1 MRLGLALLI
10 ALHGAIHLIGYREWS
25 KLAAAGLPSDR
36 TLVPLSPT
44 GSRVFAL
51 LWLAALLVLL
61 GAAALQVLRRDAWWA
76 LALLGVLL
84 SQGLIVLA
92 WPQAKFGTLVN
103 VLLLLPIVSA
113 AAHARFR
120 HEVDSE
126 VRALL
131 ARPSEPHASSVEPS
145 ELERLPAPVRTWLE
159 ASGVVG
165 RERARTVRLKQR
177 GELRTSP
184 DAAWMPAEAEQ
195 HFSVDEP
202 AFVWEVTTTMM
213 GILPIEGRDK
223 YAAGKGQMLIKAASL
238 VNIVDAADEKIDKG
252 AMLRF
257 LGEIVWFP
265 SAALRPYVTWESID
279 ATSAKATMRHAGK
292 VASAVF
298 TFDAE
303 GRVVGLQAERY
314 LGGGADAKLTPWSVS
329 CSDWRTFRGIGV
341 PSRGEVLWKLES
353 GDFSYYRWE
362 IVDLEHNPAGP
373 YRRESGARSSD
384 EPAASESAL
393 KRAQ

>member
-25 KLAAAGLPSDR
+25 KLAAAGELSAR
-36 TLVPLSPT
+36 TVLPLSPT
-44 GSRVFAL
+44 GSRIFAL
-51 LWLAALLVLL
+51 LWLTAMLALLA
-61 GAAALQVLRRDAWWA
+61 AAALYALRRDAWWA
-76 LALLGVLL
+76 LALFGVLL

-113 AAHARFR
+113 AAHARFSR
-120 HEVDSE
+120 EVDSE

-145 ELERLPAPVRTWLE
+145 EIERLPAPVRTWLE

-165 RERARTVRLKQR
+165 RERAQMVRLKQR
-177 GELRTSP
+177 GELRASP
-184 DAAWMPAEAEQ
+184 DSAWMPTEAEQ
-195 HFSVDEP
+195 YFAVDEP
-202 AFVWEVTTTMM
+202 AFVWKVTTKMM

-223 YAAGKGQMLIKAASL
+223 YVAGKGQMLIKAASL
-238 VNIVDAADEKIDKG
+238 VDIVDAADEKIDQG

-265 SAALRPYVTWESID
+265 SAALSPYIAWEPID
-279 ATSAKATMRHAGK
+279 ATTAKATMRHAGK

-298 TFDAE
+298 TFDPQ

-329 CSDWRTFRGIGV
+329 CSAWRTFRGIRI
-341 PSRGEVLWKLES
+341 PSQGEVLWKLEGGS
-353 GDFSYYRWE
+353 FSYYRWE
-362 IVDLEHNPAGP
+362 ILDVEHNPAGP
-373 YRRESGARSSD
+373 YGRESGARTLADPGPS
-384 EPAASESAL
+384 EPAP
-393 KRAQ
+393 KNAQ

>member
-1 MRLGLALLI
+1 MRLGLAILI

-25 KLAAAGLPSDR
+25 KLAAAGQPSDR
-36 TLVPLSPT
+36 TLVPLSPA
-44 GSRVFAL
+44 GSRAFAL

-61 GAAALQVLRRDAWWA
+61 AAAALWVLRRDAWGA
-76 LALLGVLL
+76 LAFSGVLL

-103 VLLLLPIVSA
+103 VLILLAIVSVA
-113 AAHARFR
+113 KHTRFH

-131 ARPSEPHASSVEPS
+131 ARPVEPHASSVEPS
-145 ELERLPAPVRTWLE
+145 EIEHLPAPVRTWLE

-165 RERARTVRLKQR
+165 RERAQTVRLKQR

-195 HFSVDEP
+195 YFSVDEP
-202 AFVWEVTTTMM
+202 GFVWKVTTAMM
-213 GILPIEGRDK
+213 GILPIDGRDK

-238 VNIVDAADEKIDKG
+238 VNLVDAADEKIDQG

-265 SAALRPYVTWESID
+265 SAALRPYIAWESID

-298 TFDAE
+298 TFDPQ

-329 CSDWRTFRGIGV
+329 CSDWRTFRGIRI
-341 PSRGEVLWKLES
+341 PSQGEVLWKLES
-353 GDFSYYRWE
+353 GSFSYYRWE
-362 IVDLEHNPAGP
+362 ILDVEHNPEGP
-373 YRRESGARSSD
+373 YREGGARAPAELGTSASFPSD
-384 EPAASESAL
+384 HL
-393 KRAQ
+393 